1 MESFERTFDK
11 LLREQPAY
19 YYYNEVIKP
28 TGYDKYI
35 QSEEEL
41 ELVQQVVTDL
51 LPEEDL

>member
-11 LLREQPAY
+11 LWIEQPAY
-19 YYYNEVIKP
+19 YNYNEVIKP
-28 TGYDKYI
+28 TGYDKYTK
-35 QSEEEL
+35 SEEKL